1 MESFRVEVLLGQ
13 IVRLRNH
20 AENLVHEV
28 LELCCSEWFQNMETS
43 GILNDL
49 VLELCCSEWFQN
61 ERALFAVSN
70 MVLELCCSEWF
81 QNYLFLFLVGDMVL
95 ELCCS
100 EWFQNS
106 SSPLGAGKQ
115 SFRAVLF

>member
-28 LELCCSEWFQNMETS
+28 LELCCSEWFQNLIPINFS
-43 GILNDL
+43 SYF

-61 ERALFAVSN
+61 INSDEKTRAT
-70 MVLELCCSEWF
+70 VLELCCSEWF
-81 QNYLFLFLVGDMVL
+81 QN
-95 ELCCS
+95 
-100 EWFQNS
+100 
-106 SSPLGAGKQ
+106 
-115 SFRAVLF
+115 

>member
-28 LELCCSEWFQNMETS
+28 LELCCSEWFQNS
-43 GILNDL
+43 
-49 VLELCCSEWFQN
+49 VF
-61 ERALFAVSN
+61 FVSKRVN
-70 MVLELCCSEWF
+70 
-81 QNYLFLFLVGDMVL
+81 
-95 ELCCS
+95 
-100 EWFQNS
+100 
-106 SSPLGAGKQ
+106 

>member
-28 LELCCSEWFQNMETS
+28 LELCCSEWFQNFTITYDS
-43 GILNDL
+43 GTPVLELCCSEWFQNEISILEPFVL

-61 ERALFAVSN
+61 SVPEST
-70 MVLELCCSEWF
+70 
-81 QNYLFLFLVGDMVL
+81 
-95 ELCCS
+95 
-100 EWFQNS
+100 
-106 SSPLGAGKQ
+106 
-115 SFRAVLF
+115 

>member
-28 LELCCSEWFQNMETS
+28 LELCCSEWFQNNL
-43 GILNDL
+43 INKHLACR

-61 ERALFAVSN
+61 
-70 MVLELCCSEWF
+70 
-81 QNYLFLFLVGDMVL
+81 
-95 ELCCS
+95 
-100 EWFQNS
+100 
-106 SSPLGAGKQ
+106 
-115 SFRAVLF
+115 

>member
-28 LELCCSEWFQNMETS
+28 LELCCSEWFQNQIRLVNE
-43 GILNDL
+43 ILT

-61 ERALFAVSN
+61 TT
-70 MVLELCCSEWF
+70 
-81 QNYLFLFLVGDMVL
+81 
-95 ELCCS
+95 
-100 EWFQNS
+100 
-106 SSPLGAGKQ
+106 
-115 SFRAVLF
+115 

>member
-28 LELCCSEWFQNMETS
+28 LELCCSEWFQNCCLL
-43 GILNDL
+43 IDKLIN

-61 ERALFAVSN
+61 R
-70 MVLELCCSEWF
+70 
-81 QNYLFLFLVGDMVL
+81 G
-95 ELCCS
+95 
-100 EWFQNS
+100 
-106 SSPLGAGKQ
+106 
-115 SFRAVLF
+115 

>member
-28 LELCCSEWFQNMETS
+28 LELCCSEWFQNIINAIKIT
-43 GILNDL
+43 NT

-61 ERALFAVSN
+61 
-70 MVLELCCSEWF
+70 
-81 QNYLFLFLVGDMVL
+81 
-95 ELCCS
+95 
-100 EWFQNS
+100 
-106 SSPLGAGKQ
+106 
-115 SFRAVLF
+115 